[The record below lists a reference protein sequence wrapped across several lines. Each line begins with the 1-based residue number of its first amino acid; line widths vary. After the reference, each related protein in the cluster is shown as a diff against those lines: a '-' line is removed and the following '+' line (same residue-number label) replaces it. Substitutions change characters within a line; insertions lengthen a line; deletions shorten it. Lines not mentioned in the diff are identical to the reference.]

1 MIKDMYKMVIIDLDG
16 TLLNDQKEISNE
28 DAYIINR
35 SYREKGTICVIA
47 TGRSYICAKYLADI
61 VGEGLSQY
69 IIASTG
75 SEIRDIKNNLYLN
88 KQCISNEN
96 TIKILEFVQKYNF
109 RCNVDISSKVISN
122 SRLVNQEILDK
133 IGQKYEIKENL
144 LEYFTTDSIDSIS
157 FNIIGDEEN
166 LLKLKKELTAIE
178 NIEITELCKA
188 TDMKKIGKEIVTYI
202 DIMSK
207 GATKKNAIKILAN
220 YLNIKKEE
228 IIVIGDGGNDIPMFE
243 VAGLKVAMSNSL
255 DIVKEK
261 ADYITGSNNESGV
274 AKAIKK
280 FIFNKDE

>member
-1 MIKDMYKMVIIDLDG
+1 MYKMVIIDLDG
-16 TLLNDQKEISNE
+16 TLLNDQKEVSKE
-28 DAYIINR
+28 DAYMINKA
-35 SYREKGTICVIA
+35 YREKGTICVIA
-47 TGRSYICAKYLADI
+47 TGRSYICAKHLADI

-88 KQCISNEN
+88 KQHISNEK
-96 TIKILEFVQKYNF
+96 TIKILECVQKYNF

-133 IGQKYEIKENL
+133 IGQKYEIRENL
-144 LEYFTTDSIDSIS
+144 LEYFTTNNIDSIS
-157 FNIIGDEEN
+157 FTIIGDEEN
-166 LLKLKKELTAIE
+166 LLKLKKELTTIE
-178 NIEITELCKA
+178 DIEITELCKA
-188 TDMKKIGKEIVTYI
+188 TDMKKSGKEIVTYI

-220 YLNIKKEE
+220 YLNIKKDE
-228 IIVIGDGGNDIPMFE
+228 IIVIGDGGNDLPMFE
-243 VAGLKVAMSNSL
+243 IAGLKVAMSNSL
-255 DIVKEK
+255 NVVKEK

>member
-1 MIKDMYKMVIIDLDG
+1 MYKLIFFDLDG

-96 TIKILEFVQKYNF
+96 TIKILECVQKYNF

-144 LEYFTTDSIDSIS
+144 LEYFTTNNIDIIS
-157 FNIIGDEEN
+157 FTIIGDEEK
-166 LLKLKKELTAIE
+166 LLKLKQELIAIE

-188 TDMKKIGKEIVTYI
+188 TDMQKSGKEIVTYS

-207 GATKKNAIKILAN
+207 GATKKNAINLLVN
-220 YLNIKKEE
+220 
-228 IIVIGDGGNDIPMFE
+228 
-243 VAGLKVAMSNSL
+243 
-255 DIVKEK
+255 
-261 ADYITGSNNESGV
+261 
-274 AKAIKK
+274 
-280 FIFNKDE
+280 

>member
-47 TGRSYICAKYLADI
+47 TGRSYICAKHLANI

-75 SEIRDIKNNLYLN
+75 SEIRDIKNNIYLN

-96 TIKILEFVQKYNF
+96 TIKIIECVQKYNF

-144 LEYFTTDSIDSIS
+144 LEYFTTNSIDSIS
-157 FNIIGDEEN
+157 FTIIGDEEN

-188 TDMKKIGKEIVTYI
+188 TDMKKSGKEIVTYI

-261 ADYITGSNNESGV
+261 SDYITRSNNESGV